1 MTEGERII
9 KLETQMD
16 NIEKKVDD
24 GFKATDARFD
34 NMEKLVKDF
43 IEKSESKFA
52 SKWVEKVLWGAG
64 AIIGTSLLAALL
76 KLLLE

>member
-24 GFKATDARFD
+24 GFETVLKRLDSLD
-34 NMEKLVKDF
+34 EKY
-43 IEKSESKFA
+43 A
-52 SKWVEKVLWGAG
+52 SKYIERIVWGVCGVVGTAVVLEVLNLIFNHA
-64 AIIGTSLLAALL
+64 
-76 KLLLE
+76 K